1 MNTAWARFLGAL
13 AALSAATLALSLMA
27 GAEPALGLLAA
38 GLLLMVV
45 HHVRNLSAFQHWL
58 KAPKRETLPIG
69 SGAWE
74 PALAELHR
82 HFRSRDE
89 SEHAV
94 AGALARFRA
103 AGQALPDGVVIL
115 SRERQIEWA
124 NPTAERHLD
133 IDARRDAG
141 QAITNLLRNPDFL
154 AYLDS
159 NAYAEPLVLR
169 RARGEAA
176 VLTVRVIAFGD
187 DQVLLLTRDITLE
200 EKLDTMRRDFVANV
214 SHELKTPITV
224 LSGFVETLSDEEM
237 ALTAAQKKHFLG
249 LMAEQ
254 AHRMQRLIEDLLT
267 LSTLESSNAPPE
279 EQVIDVLPLMEK
291 LAEEARIISGNRHRI
306 QVSAQAPARLAGSA
320 REIASAL
327 SNLVSNAVR
336 YTPDDGAIRIGWQL
350 RDGAGVFSVEDSGIG
365 IERRHIARLTER
377 FYRVD
382 NSRSRETGGTG
393 LGLAIVKHVLTRHQ
407 ATLEIRSEIGRG
419 STFSAVFPARRVEQL
434 DAVRAA

>member
-1 MNTAWARFLGAL
+1 LNTAWARFLGAL

-74 PALAELHR
+74 TALAELHR

-89 SEHAV
+89 SEQAV

-133 IDARRDAG
+133 IDAK
-141 QAITNLLRNPDFL
+141 
-154 AYLDS
+154 LDS
-159 NAYAEPLVLR
+159 NAFAEPLVLR

-214 SHELKTPITV
+214 SHELKTPVTV

-279 EQVIDVLPLMEK
+279 EKVIDVVPLMEK
-291 LAEEARIISGNRHRI
+291 LAEEARILSGNRHRI
-306 QVSAQAPARLAGSA
+306 QVSAEAPARLTGSA
-320 REIASAL
+320 KEIASAL

-336 YTPDDGAIRIGWQL
+336 YTPDNGAIRLVWQV

-407 ATLEIRSEIGRG
+407 ATLEIRSEFGRG